1 MTTARE
7 EILHRVRWA
16 LADRPQPPPVVR
28 DYRTAGTTS
37 VDLDRFAARVRDY
50 RATVTRIGVDQVRPH
65 LTAELGARGARRV
78 LVPAGFPPE
87 WTPDLSVEHDEPP
100 LSVADLD
107 GVDAVVTSC
116 AVAIAETGTV
126 VLDHGAGQGRRALTL
141 VPDHHVVVVRAD
153 QVVAL
158 VPDAVAGLDPARLL
172 TWISGP
178 SATSDIEL
186 RRVEGVHGPR
196 RLDVLLVD

>member
-1 MTTARE
+1 MTTGRE
-7 EILHRVRWA
+7 EVLRRVRWA
-16 LADRPQPPPVVR
+16 LADRREPPPVVR
-28 DYRTAGTTS
+28 DYRTAGTTR
-37 VDLDRFAARVRDY
+37 VDLDRFADRVRDY
-50 RATVTRIGVDQVRPH
+50 QATVTRIGTDQVRPH

-87 WTPDLSVEHDEPP
+87 WTPDLSVVRDEPP

-126 VLDHGAGQGRRALTL
+126 VLDHGAGQGRRAITL

-158 VPDAVAGLDPARLL
+158 VPDAVARLDPARPL